1 MNVIGRLER
10 VALREVW
17 QHEAYDFSSW
27 LQSHIDVLDDVVG
40 LGLTNAQPEQSAG
53 TFRVDLV
60 SEDMNGNKVIIE
72 NQLEKSNHDHLGKLL
87 TYAVAMDAR
96 AAIWIVS
103 DPRPEH
109 VAAIAWLND
118 SSSGTFYLIKVEAVK
133 IGASPPAP
141 LFTLIVGP
149 SPDSQDIARSNQD
162 FAERHTLRQRWWRG
176 IVNHP
181 MAGPHS
187 HLKAG
192 THTYLGISTGLRGV
206 AYNYHVVRD
215 TCDAEVYIDRGPDKE
230 DENKRIFDGLHAQK
244 ERIES
249 AFGGVLDWQEIP
261 GKRGYRVR
269 ATIDGGYSADEADW
283 EEIHDQLVDTMAR
296 LMAAMQPVID
306 QITPGFR

>member
-27 LQSHIDVLDDVVG
+27 LQNHIDVLDDVVG

-162 FAERHTLRQRWWRG
+162 FAERHTLRQRWWSSIIR
-176 IVNHP
+176 HP
-181 MAGPHS
+181 KAGPHS
-187 HLKAG
+187 RLKASV
-192 THTYLGISTGLRGV
+192 STNLSVSSGLRGV
-206 AYNYHVVRD
+206 AFNYHVVKD
-215 TCDAEVYIDRGPDKE
+215 ACDAEVYIDRGPDSE
-230 DENKRIFDGLHAQK
+230 EENKQIFSVLLAHREQ
-244 ERIES
+244 IES
-249 AFGGVLDWQEIP
+249 AFGSALHWEERP
-261 GKRGYRVR
+261 GTRNYRVR
-269 ATIDGGYSADEADW
+269 ASVDGGYGADESEWNDIQDA
-283 EEIHDQLVDTMAR
+283 LVDTMAR
-296 LMAAMQPVID
+296 LMAATQPVID
-306 QITPGFR
+306 QLIPGYR